1 MTKSTCEERVEKYLS
16 GLAAAIKSVEDKLDP
31 HYSDLIEAVK
41 RYADDAKYYLDKGDC
56 ETALVAASYAEGLLD
71 SLKYLGVLEP
81 VWKRPVEE
89 EVERRVFVAGTFDI
103 LHPGHLELFRLASRY
118 GKVYAIV
125 ARDSMAEKAKG
136 RRPILPE
143 RVRLEMVSA
152 IRYVYKAMLGDPVD
166 PLASVG
172 RVKPHV
178 IVLGPDQPYDP
189 EDLAGTV
196 EKRFGFRPLVIKMSG
211 KRKFSESMKSSS
223 DIIRRICSSSLCK
236 DINS

>member
-1 MTKSTCEERVEKYLS
+1 MTTSTCEERVKKYLS
-16 GLAAAIKSVEDKLDP
+16 GLAEAIKSVEGKVDP
-31 HYSDLIEAVK
+31 RYSDLMEAVR
-41 RYADDAKYYLDKGDC
+41 RYANDAKYYLDKGDC
-56 ETALVAASYAEGLLD
+56 ETALVAVSYAEGLLD
-71 SLKYLGVLEP
+71 SLKYLRVVEP
-81 VWKRPVEE
+81 VWKRPIEE

-143 RVRLEMVSA
+143 KVRLELVSA
-152 IRYVYKAMLGDPVD
+152 LRYVYKAMLGDPVD

-178 IVLGPDQPYDP
+178 IVLGPDQPYEP
-189 EDLAGTV
+189 EDLADTV
-196 EKRFGFRPLVIKMSG
+196 EKRFGFRPLVIKMGG
-211 KRKFSESMKSSS
+211 KREFSKSMKSSS
-223 DIIRRICSSSLCK
+223 DIIRRICSSSLCRGS
-236 DINS
+236 NS

>member
-1 MTKSTCEERVEKYLS
+1 MTDSACEKRVERYLS
-16 GLAAAIKSVEDKLDP
+16 GLAAAIKSVEEKLGSRYP
-31 HYSDLIEAVK
+31 KLIEAAK
-41 RYADDAKYYLDKGDC
+41 RYADDARYYLDSGDC

-71 SLKYLGVLEP
+71 SLKYLGILEP
-81 VWKRPVEE
+81 TWERPAED

-118 GKVYAIV
+118 GKVYAII

-136 RRPILPE
+136 RRPIMPE
-143 RVRLEMVSA
+143 SVRLEMVSA
-152 IRYVYKAMLGDPVD
+152 IRYVYKALLGDPED

-189 EDLAGTV
+189 EDLANAVG
-196 EKRFGFRPLVIKMSG
+196 KRFGFKPIVIKMKG
-211 KRKFSESMKSSS
+211 KREFSESMKSSS

-236 DINS
+236 NKDS